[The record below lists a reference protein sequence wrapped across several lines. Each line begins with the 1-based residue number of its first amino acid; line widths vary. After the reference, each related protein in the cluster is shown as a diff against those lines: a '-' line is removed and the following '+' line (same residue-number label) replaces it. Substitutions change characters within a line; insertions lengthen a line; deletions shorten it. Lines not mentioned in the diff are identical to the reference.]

1 MLHELKV
8 IRRELVSL
16 IPKGLQKDSQALTY
30 IDELIKKEEQRLE
43 DIQREYEAMQQAIF
57 Y

>member
-8 IRRELVSL
+8 IREELVLL

>member
-8 IRRELVSL
+8 IREELVLL
-16 IPKGLQKDSQALTY
+16 IPKGSQKDSQALTY